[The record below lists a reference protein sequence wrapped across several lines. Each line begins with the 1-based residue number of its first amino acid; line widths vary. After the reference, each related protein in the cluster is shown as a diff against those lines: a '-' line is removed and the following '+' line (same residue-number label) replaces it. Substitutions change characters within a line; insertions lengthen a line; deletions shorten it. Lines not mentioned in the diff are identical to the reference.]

1 MGINFH
7 AKNKRAESYGL
18 TLIPS
23 SVRIPFMAGTDT
35 IVIHGI
41 SFKGHCGI
49 TEEER
54 NNAQPILID
63 LDLECRMDEAIRGE
77 DISKTV
83 DYADVTACVVR
94 EALSRQFVLIEAL
107 ADHICQV
114 LFREFPIQ
122 RMTIWARKVAAPIS
136 HVVSSVGVRFVR
148 ERPKSIFSQGTR
160 LPPPADFLVEHLHRL
175 PKGRALDVATG
186 RGRNALFLASQGFDV
201 LGIDRDSEALAFV
214 ESTARAQQLSHVAVQ
229 QADLEADSHHTPDLG
244 TERYNVILVFFYLF
258 RPLFPSLLRALK
270 PRGMLMYE
278 TFLIDNHLQ
287 YNHPRRREF
296 CLEHNEL
303 LPLTQGLRILH
314 YDEGS
319 HLTTPDNQP
328 TFTARL
334 LAQKPPLSQ
343 F

>member
-1 MGINFH
+1 
-7 AKNKRAESYGL
+7 
-18 TLIPS
+18 
-23 SVRIPFMAGTDT
+23 MARTDT

-41 SFKGHCGI
+41 SFKGHCGV

-54 NNAQPILID
+54 QNAQPMLID
-63 LDLECRMDEAIRGE
+63 LDLECRTDEALRTE

-107 ADHICQV
+107 ADHVCQR
-114 LFREFPIQ
+114 LFQEFPIQ
-122 RMTIWARKVAAPIS
+122 RMTIWARKVAAPIA

-148 ERPKSIFSQGTR
+148 ERPRATTSECIQQS
-160 LPPPADFLVEHLHRL
+160 PAGFLIEHLHRL

-201 LGIDRDSEALAFV
+201 LGIDRNSEALAFV
-214 ESTARAQQLSHVAVQ
+214 ESTAREQQLSHVAIQ
-229 QADLEADSHHTPDLG
+229 QVDLEADPHHTPDLG

-258 RPLFPSLLRALK
+258 RPLFPNLLRALK
-270 PRGMLMYE
+270 PGGMLMYE
-278 TFLIDNHLQ
+278 TFLIDTHLQ

-303 LPLTQGLRILH
+303 LHLTQGLRILH

-319 HLTTPDNQP
+319 RQTTPDNQP

-343 F
+343 L